1 MLFLLVGKLV
11 GALVGLS
18 VANQV
23 FIPCTTTYYRR
34 YPTYSTRIYFLK
46 MRYVLVG
53 YIVRNYSVVRSTLDT
68 ILRSAVLRPLPKR
81 VHLFLVQR
89 NI

>member
-53 YIVRNYSVVRSTLDT
+53 YIVRN
-68 ILRSAVLRPLPKR
+68 
-81 VHLFLVQR
+81 
-89 NI
+89 